1 MKEDTKQV
9 KVEEVPEADYDKND
23 KKKISGKTVAIIAIF
38 IALSAVGALIKIPS
52 PIGSIGLDSC
62 PGYFCALAFGG
73 TVGAIVI
80 AIGHL
85 LSAAVVGFPLSIPL
99 HLVIA
104 VLMAVWAVVF
114 RLVAKKVKKIGLPL
128 AIVVVSLLNSVVT
141 GLLLI
146 PVGGWGLYVA
156 NIIPLLVASAVNAI
170 IAGVAFFSIR
180 NTKLVNK

>member
-1 MKEDTKQV
+1 MEKNVTNP
-9 KVEEVPEADYDKND
+9 PEADYDVKD
-23 KKKISGKTVAIIAIF
+23 KKRMSGKTIAIIAIF
-38 IALSAVGALIKIPS
+38 IALSAVGAFIKIPS

-73 TVGAIVI
+73 GIGAIVI

-99 HLVIA
+99 HLCIA
-104 VLMAVWAVVF
+104 VLMALWAVVF
-114 RLVAKKVKKIGLPL
+114 RLIAKKIKKIGLPL
-128 AIVVVSLLNSVVT
+128 AIVIVAILNSVVT
-141 GLLLI
+141 GLLLL
-146 PVGGWGLYVA
+146 PVGGWALYVA

-170 IAGVAFFSIR
+170 IAGVAFFAVR